1 MHSKDDV
8 LTVLIHLGYLS
19 FDPDKSECY
28 IPNKEV
34 RIEMNN
40 AVETTGWKR
49 LNDALSASEKLLT
62 DTLEGR
68 EEAVA
73 QGIELTHDENTS
85 ILSYNDENSL
95 SCVLSIAY
103 YYAKN
108 DYIWHREL
116 PTGKGFAD
124 IVLLPRTGVTSPALV
139 IELKINETAETAI
152 QQIKEKEYF
161 NKVKEHADKILL
173 VGICYDKKSKKHTC
187 KIERFNW
194 GIIL

>member
-1 MHSKDDV
+1 M
-8 LTVLIHLGYLS
+8 
-19 FDPDKSECY
+19 
-28 IPNKEV
+28 
-34 RIEMNN
+34 
-40 AVETTGWKR
+40 
-49 LNDALSASEKLLT
+49 
-62 DTLEGR
+62 
-68 EEAVA
+68 
-73 QGIELTHDENTS
+73 
-85 ILSYNDENSL
+85 
-95 SCVLSIAY
+95 
-103 YYAKN
+103 
-108 DYIWHREL
+108 

-139 IELKINETAETAI
+139 IELKINETAETAL

>member
-1 MHSKDDV
+1 M
-8 LTVLIHLGYLS
+8 
-19 FDPDKSECY
+19 
-28 IPNKEV
+28 
-34 RIEMNN
+34 
-40 AVETTGWKR
+40 
-49 LNDALSASEKLLT
+49 
-62 DTLEGR
+62 
-68 EEAVA
+68 
-73 QGIELTHDENTS
+73 
-85 ILSYNDENSL
+85 
-95 SCVLSIAY
+95 
-103 YYAKN
+103 
-108 DYIWHREL
+108 

-152 QQIKEKEYF
+152 QQIKEKGYI

>member
-1 MHSKDDV
+1 M
-8 LTVLIHLGYLS
+8 T
-19 FDPDKSECY
+19 
-28 IPNKEV
+28 
-34 RIEMNN
+34 N
-40 AVETTGWKR
+40 AVEATGWKR

>member
-1 MHSKDDV
+1 MQSKDDV

-34 RIEMNN
+34 RIEMTN
-40 AVETTGWKR
+40 AVEATGWKR

-124 IVLLPRTGVTSPALV
+124 IVLLPGTGVTSPALV